1 MTTERLSLALPVD
14 VPRDAFDVTVTQS
27 QINADTFLNTNDGD
41 SEALTGYIAAA
52 EDELRQLTDEDMR
65 ISRAGVAG
73 KRETYEQQ
81 TYRLSGHQAYRSR
94 FSQFTFDYDFDE
106 VQLNLDNDR
115 VLPFDS
121 AEGDEIYFYRGLG
134 DSTSWEDLTDDRGD
148 AWDIVDNVD
157 GQLTVEPEQLY
168 RAMFGSV
175 RRGLRAGLDHLRVN
189 ISYRYGGLGGSLSR
203 TAQTTLDT
211 PLSTSDTGPTAVTD
225 GSRLP
230 TSGVG
235 GTIVMKIGGEYLE
248 VDPDPSG
255 NIIDIKAR
263 GVRGTTAESHDSGD
277 RVVYTPPA
285 IRKVVAARAG
295 MTLIDTTQYRGFL
308 PNSDAEIDEGDI
320 HDNLGSIWT
329 STVEALS

>member
-1 MTTERLSLALPVD
+1 MTADRLSLALPPD
-14 VPRDAFDVTVTQS
+14 VPRDAFDVTVTQA
-27 QINADTFLNTNDGD
+27 QIDSDTFLNTDDD

-81 TYRLSGHQAYRSR
+81 TYRLPAHQAYRSR
-94 FSQFTFDYDFDE
+94 FSEFTFDYDFDE

-121 AEGDEIYFYRGLG
+121 TEGDEIYFYRGLG
-134 DSTSWEDLTDDRGD
+134 NSTSWENLTDDRGD

-203 TAQTTLDT
+203 TAQTTLNT
-211 PLSTSDTGPTAVTD
+211 SLTTSDTGPTAVAD

-235 GTIVMKIGGEYLE
+235 GNIVMKIGGEYLE
-248 VDPDPSG
+248 VDPDPGGDS
-255 NIIDIKAR
+255 IDIKAR
-263 GVRGTTAESHDSGD
+263 GVRGTTAESHNSGD

-285 IRKVVAARAG
+285 IRKAVVARAG
-295 MTLIDTTQYRGFL
+295 MTLIDTTQFRGFL
-308 PNSDAEIDEGDI
+308 PDSDAELGEGDI
-320 HDNLGSIWT
+320 YDNLQSMWQG
-329 STVEALS
+329 TVDALS

>member
-1 MTTERLSLALPVD
+1 MTADRISLALPVD
-14 VPRDAFDVTVTQS
+14 IPRDAFDVTVTQP
-27 QINADTFLNTNDGD
+27 QIDADTFLNTDND

-81 TYRLSGHQAYRSR
+81 TYRLPAHQAYRSR

-134 DSTSWEDLTDDRGD
+134 ETDSWENLTDDRGD
-148 AWDIVDNVD
+148 AWGVVDNIA
-157 GQLTVEPEQLY
+157 GKLTVKPKQLY
-168 RAMFGSV
+168 RSMFGSV
-175 RRGLRAGLDHLRVN
+175 RRGIRAGLDHLRVN

-211 PLSTSDTGPTAVTD
+211 SLTTSDTGKAAVTI

-235 GTIVMKIGGEYLE
+235 GTIVMKIGGEYVE
-248 VDPDPSG
+248 VDPDPGGDS
-255 NIIDIKAR
+255 IDIKAR
-263 GVRGTTAESHDSGD
+263 GVRGTTAKSHSSGD
-277 RVVYTPPA
+277 RIVYTPPA
-285 IRKVVAARAG
+285 IRKAVAARAG
-295 MTLIDTTQYRGFL
+295 MTLINSTQYRGFL
-308 PNSDAEIDEGDI
+308 PDSEAEIDESQI
-320 HDNLGSIWT
+320 HSNLKSIW
-329 STVEALS
+329 SGTVEALS